1 MAVTTSVPASI
12 TTPDTV
18 QTRLGT
24 LQFDDGAP
32 TAETAERLY
41 DNLDFMRGV
50 EAFLSSYQGAS
61 IEAVRRGFTEV
72 GVEDGQVLIFG
83 ELMDSASLFLT
94 ANSDTIYFL
103 SFVDLT
109 DGPVVLDVPV
119 LPAPSAILGT
129 IDDAWF
135 GWVTDFGLPGPDRGE
150 GGRYLLV
157 GPGYE
162 GPLPDSGFHV
172 SNVRTTRACVLGRA
186 FMADNDPA
194 PAVAAIKQGFRIHP
208 YRPGAAGTAIAS
220 FLAGTRRSRACRPP
234 SGATVFVDAEHLA
247 INTIAPNDFSFWAM
261 IDSVVQ
267 REPAGSGD
275 PEILGQLA
283 SIGIRK
289 GHPFAPDERMRAIL
303 EEAVAV
309 GNATARTLA
318 FAARESEG
326 FAYYPGSAWFNMLF
340 AGGYEFM
347 DPPPALTADGVEHS
361 PSDGARKLNSRI
373 AFFYPAT
380 GITPAMCMRLTGIGS
395 QYLIASRDADGAFLD
410 GARSYR
416 LTLPPGIPQSRFWS
430 VTVYDRQTRSM
441 LQTDQLMPRLGSQSG
456 TVRSNADGTTDLY
469 FGPEAPEG
477 KKDNWLQTLPG
488 KGWFPILRLY
498 SPGQAFFDKSWR
510 AGELEPI
517 SSGSNGHDP
526 HIGG

>member
-1 MAVTTSVPASI
+1 
-12 TTPDTV
+12 
-18 QTRLGT
+18 
-24 LQFDDGAP
+24 
-32 TAETAERLY
+32 
-41 DNLDFMRGV
+41 MRGV

-61 IEAVRRGFTEV
+61 IEAVRRGFAEV

-109 DGPVVLDVPV
+109 DGPMVLDVPV

-135 GWVTDFGLPGPDRGE
+135 RWVTDFGLPGPDRGE

-172 SNVRTTRACVLGRA
+172 STVRTTRACVLGRA

-220 FLAGTRRSRACRPP
+220 FLAGDSPLAGLQATV
-234 SGATVFVDAEHLA
+234 GETVFVDAEHLA
-247 INTIAPNDFSFWAM
+247 INTIAPNDFSFWEM

-340 AGGYEFM
+340 AGGYRVHGSAPGAHGRRRRAQPERRRPQAQLA
-347 DPPPALTADGVEHS
+347 DRLLLPGDRHHAGDVHAADRHRVAVPDRLARRRRCVPGRSAQLPARRCRPD
-361 PSDGARKLNSRI
+361 
-373 AFFYPAT
+373 
-380 GITPAMCMRLTGIGS
+380 
-395 QYLIASRDADGAFLD
+395 
-410 GARSYR
+410 
-416 LTLPPGIPQSRFWS
+416 IPQSRFWS

-469 FGPEAPEG
+469 FGPQAPEG
-477 KKDNWLQTLPG
+477 KEDNWLQTLPG

-517 SSGSNGHDP
+517 TSSSNGHDP